1 MKLNQPLKTLVI
13 ACLPLFAAQAYAVNT
28 PVTEQALV
36 QASVQSVPE
45 KTKETANFEQ
55 VLNAAMSHDT
65 EYRAAQYTLEA
76 ERQEIGLARSQLLPQ
91 LTFGAG
97 YAYEDSDN
105 IYTDKDGGYWSEAN
119 KDQARYSGKIE
130 DDYWRF
136 NLRQPLFDAARY
148 QNLGRAKSQ
157 VTAAEFRYEQVKQEL
172 IYRVADLWLGMLY
185 AQMKVHFSL
194 ETLQSLDLRQ
204 EQAQRQDE
212 LGVGDQL
219 ELLDIGARRDL
230 AKADLLAAR
239 SELDEKL
246 LEIEMMSGRKLLPP
260 ESWVATAH
268 QLDVVQQPLEEAAW
282 KQKALG
288 NNRYQEQLARVE
300 MAQSARKASRAGHYP
315 TLNLSFDYTKRN
327 SDDEF
332 REREGFTASLDLSLE
347 LYGGGRTSSALRQ
360 AEARLSADQAQA
372 DNAVQ
377 QAQQAIALA
386 SAKQQNL
393 YQRLQ
398 ALKNSMVSAER
409 YQEAARRG
417 ETLGLRSQVDVVE
430 ANARLFQ
437 ARERHAEALV
447 AYLLADLRLHLET
460 GQLQATKLKEYD
472 QLFNSAL

>member
-1 MKLNQPLKTLVI
+1 MKLTFKLKESVKALALV
-13 ACLPLFAAQAYAVNT
+13 CLPLFSAASLQA
-28 PVTEQALV
+28 ALPT
-36 QASVQSVPE
+36 AAP
-45 KTKETANFEQ
+45 ETANFEQ
-55 VLNAAMSHDT
+55 VLQAAMSHDT
-65 EYRAAQYTLEA
+65 EYRAASYTLAA

-97 YAYEDSDN
+97 YVYEDTDN
-105 IYTDKDGGYWSEAN
+105 VYTDKD
-119 KDQARYSGKIE
+119 SGFYDPAKPRSSGRLE

-230 AKADLLAAR
+230 AEADLLAAR

-246 LEIEMMSGRKLLPP
+246 LEIEMMSGRQLLPP
-260 ESWVATAH
+260 KSWVATAH
-268 QLDVVQQPLEEAAW
+268 QLNLAQQPLEEAAW

-300 MAQSARKASRAGHYP
+300 MADAARKASRAGHYP
-315 TLNLSFDYTKRN
+315 TLNLNFDYTKRN

-360 AEARLSADQAQA
+360 AQARLGADQAQA
-372 DNAVQ
+372 DNAVK
-377 QAQQAIALA
+377 QAQQAIAIA
-386 SAKQQNL
+386 SPKQQNL

-398 ALKNSMVSAER
+398 ALKHSMVSAER
-409 YQEAARRG
+409 YQDAAKRG

-460 GQLQATKLKEYD
+460 GQLEPSKLKEYD
-472 QLFNSAL
+472 QLFSQLN